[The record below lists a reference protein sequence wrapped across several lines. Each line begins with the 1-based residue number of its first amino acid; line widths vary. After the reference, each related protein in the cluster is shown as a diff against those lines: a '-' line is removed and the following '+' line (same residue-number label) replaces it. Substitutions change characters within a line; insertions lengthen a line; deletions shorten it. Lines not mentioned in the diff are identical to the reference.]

1 MKTPSAVNASV
12 SLAPPEPHA
21 VRVPQNYTMYGIEHF
36 RIPVHNP
43 NTPPIVCATMKRR
56 LTLSIQPELNSGE
69 PLPPRTE
76 DQARLLELADE
87 LLTGHVHRGEG
98 KSKTNHA
105 RRNQRG
111 TERGRK
117 QPARRRQLTG
127 SANTPLPPMNSEP
140 GASLEGIPGP

>member
-1 MKTPSAVNASV
+1 MKTSSAVNASV

-36 RIPVHNP
+36 FIPVHNL
-43 NTPPIVCATMKRR
+43 NTPLIVCAAMKRR
-56 LTLSIQPELNSGE
+56 LILSIQPELNSGE

-76 DQARLLELADE
+76 DQVRLLELADQ
-87 LLTGHVHRGEG
+87 LLTEPVQREEG

-105 RRNQRG
+105 RRNQRE
-111 TERGRK
+111 TDRGRK

-127 SANTPLPPMNSEP
+127 SANKPLPAMNSEP